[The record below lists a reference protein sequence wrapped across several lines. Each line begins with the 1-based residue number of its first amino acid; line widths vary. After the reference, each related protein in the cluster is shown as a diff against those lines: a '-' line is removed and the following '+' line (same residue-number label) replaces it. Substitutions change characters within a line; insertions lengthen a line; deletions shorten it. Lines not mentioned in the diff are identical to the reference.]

1 MIDALGDMV
10 ITIPLIRELKKAYPA
25 SYITLVCNDYTCN
38 LVEHLPY
45 VDEVKV
51 CNQVKRGK
59 HNFERCFYQAFRF
72 VNDFFRDR
80 LYELVI
86 VPTRAASVLERL
98 IAVMVKSEQ
107 RVICTSGSCDGEI
120 FLEINGNI
128 LYKGRC
134 NVLDRNVHIMRLLGH
149 DVSDMSLEMPVAKD
163 DIQYVDKLFS
173 QSNVSD
179 KAVKVVICLSTG
191 AKFRDWPAERYAY
204 VAKWLVK
211 CKNAEIILVGDMK
224 TAGEYGNVFK
234 KIFDSE
240 YVHNFIGV
248 TTMRQ
253 LSEVLRRSDFYLGGD
268 TGTMHLA
275 AANKLSGVVITKD
288 WEGADVPNK
297 LYHEKT
303 YLFKFLKPKKSLL
316 GCENGCLETEPHC
329 ILQITAEDVIDEI
342 EKMV

>member
-1 MIDALGDMV
+1 MC
-10 ITIPLIRELKKAYPA
+10 PLLW
-25 SYITLVCNDYTCN
+25 
-38 LVEHLPY
+38 
-45 VDEVKV
+45 
-51 CNQVKRGK
+51 
-59 HNFERCFYQAFRF
+59 
-72 VNDFFRDR
+72 
-80 LYELVI
+80 
-86 VPTRAASVLERL
+86 
-98 IAVMVKSEQ
+98 
-107 RVICTSGSCDGEI
+107 
-120 FLEINGNI
+120 
-128 LYKGRC
+128 
-134 NVLDRNVHIMRLLGH
+134 VH
-149 DVSDMSLEMPVAKD
+149 
-163 DIQYVDKLFS
+163 Y
-173 QSNVSD
+173 NVSD

-316 GCENGCLETEPHC
+316 GCENGCLSSEPHC
-329 ILQITAEDVIDEI
+329 ILQITAEDVIAEI
-342 EKMV
+342 EKII